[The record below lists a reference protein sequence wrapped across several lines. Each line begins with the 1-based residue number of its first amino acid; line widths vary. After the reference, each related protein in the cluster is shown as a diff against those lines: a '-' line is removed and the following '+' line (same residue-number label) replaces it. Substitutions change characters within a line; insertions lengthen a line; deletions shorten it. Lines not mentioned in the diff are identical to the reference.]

1 VKHRNHAGGRAE
13 WIGRRDLIAMLGGA
27 IAWPKTIWA
36 ATAPPH
42 VAFLAVGFGAGDT
55 AASDA
60 IRETLRSLGEVEGQ
74 TYVPEVHAWNGMI
87 PQLAA
92 QLVAAKPAVIVAIT
106 ATAVS
111 ALVKL
116 TQTIP
121 IVVAFLT
128 GDPAVLGFSTSVA
141 RPTGNVTGL
150 FTLQDVLLWKK
161 VELLGSLVGPLKR
174 VGLLYQVG
182 SSAQAIL
189 LEKAKSRANAADPEI
204 VPLGISSSAELS
216 TVFDREEARDIDGLV
231 VAGGPMIGA
240 GREALIA
247 GEIAHRLGAVHD
259 FSFEAEAGALAS
271 YGPEPAE
278 NLQRAAEYTARLL
291 HGANIADLP
300 FESPRTIRLSLN
312 MRTARALGL
321 AIPPTLLAIADN
333 VIE

>member
-1 VKHRNHAGGRAE
+1 MR
-13 WIGRRDLIAMLGGA
+13 RRDLIAMLGGA
-27 IAWPKTIWA
+27 IARPGTIWA
-36 ATAPPH
+36 ATAAPH

-60 IRETLRSLGEVEGQ
+60 IRQALRNLGEVEGQ
-74 TYVPEVHAWNGMI
+74 TYVPEVHAWNDVN

-106 ATAVS
+106 ATAVP

-116 TQTIP
+116 TQAIP
-121 IVVAFLT
+121 IVVAFLA
-128 GDPAVLGFSTSVA
+128 GDPAALGFSKSVA

-150 FTLQDVLLWKK
+150 LTLQDVLLWKK
-161 VELLGSLVGPLKR
+161 VELLGRLVGPLKR

-182 SSAQAIL
+182 TSAQDVL
-189 LEKAKSRANAADPEI
+189 LAKAKNRENAAAPEI

-216 TVFDREEARDIDGLV
+216 TVLDREEARNLGGLV

-240 GREALIA
+240 GLETLIA

-291 HGANIADLP
+291 HGENIADLP
-300 FESPRTIRLSLN
+300 FEAPRTIRLTLN
-312 MRTARALGL
+312 QRTAHRLGL
-321 AIPPTLLAIADN
+321 TIPPTLLATADQ